1 MSEIEYEILKDY
13 NKKIEFYIDLIIT
26 QLKMIEDL
34 KAKNKKLENKIKLLE
49 IFEEIEAKYKLG
61 EKINVWKIC
70 LFQKANSKEEW
81 HELRKLG
88 IGGSEAS
95 IILNE
100 NPYKTKLEL
109 FEEKLNQSKGK
120 DLSNNEAVQ
129 KAQLEPLIRQ
139 IFAIENKDNYEVLE
153 DDNTYFSKKYPF
165 MLANIDGLL
174 IDKKTNEILGL
185 EIKLQELEKLGKI
198 YLFTITHKYNTI
210 WQY

>member
-1 MSEIEYEILKDY
+1 MFEKYAYLK
-13 NKKIEFYIDLIIT
+13 
-26 QLKMIEDL
+26 
-34 KAKNKKLENKIKLLE
+34 
-49 IFEEIEAKYKLG
+49 
-61 EKINVWKIC
+61 
-70 LFQKANSKEEW
+70 KANSKEEW

-129 KAQLEPLIRQ
+129 KGIKLEPLIRQ

-185 EIKLQELEKLGKI
+185 EIKTARVRKAWEDIPIYYYAQIQHYMAVLGLKKFILVAYFTTHYNNEIRTYEIKRSEKDIEYLIECEYKFFKDLKNLKEPINEVKLKI
-198 YLFTITHKYNTI
+198 
-210 WQY
+210 